1 MTNTKFVVKVKRT
14 SCQSTQYVL
23 RLDRTPIAMTT
34 DRKLALLMGRLTA
47 EDAVNAIQS
56 SRCIAELVSVQ
67 VGARAR
73 KVTTTE
79 SPSIPSTV

>member
-1 MTNTKFVVKVKRT
+1 MTNTKFVVKVKRGSGQT
-14 SCQSTQYVL
+14 TQYVR
-23 RLDRTPIAMTT
+23 RLDRSPIAMTT

-67 VGARAR
+67 VGPKAR
-73 KVTTTE
+73 KVTTPE
-79 SPSIPSTV
+79 SSSIPSTL